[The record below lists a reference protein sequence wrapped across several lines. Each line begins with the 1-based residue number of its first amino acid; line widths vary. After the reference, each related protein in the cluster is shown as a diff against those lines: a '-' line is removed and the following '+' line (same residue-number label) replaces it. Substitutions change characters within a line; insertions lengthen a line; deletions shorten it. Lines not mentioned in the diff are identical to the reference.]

1 MSHDERQAEM
11 AENDDLKSGG
21 GDGDGETTAS
31 GRNLVR
37 RRVSIPE
44 ADTSTLSWWSLQ
56 ADPALSV
63 RLLIRDEIERSGYLD
78 YANRPVSQKPKVGRP
93 AKSAEPAAAVVPDP
107 VPGTNQSKSNS
118 TDSGVL
124 DFDDDDDQ
132 TEEITGL
139 HSQIANRTP
148 DANHTGTAKPAPAA
162 KQSKTKQDAPGMSN
176 DDLLDLMSNRD

>member
-1 MSHDERQAEM
+1 M

-21 GDGDGETTAS
+21 GDGDGESTAS
-31 GRNLVR
+31 VRNLVR
-37 RRVSIPE
+37 RRVSFPE

-63 RLLIRDEIERSGYLD
+63 RMLIRDEIERSGYLD

-93 AKSAEPAAAVVPDP
+93 AKSAAAEPASSAVAPDP
-107 VPGTNQSKSNS
+107 VPGTNAI
-118 TDSGVL
+118 

-132 TEEITGL
+132 AEEITGL

-148 DANHTGTAKPAPAA
+148 DADHTGTAKPAPAA
-162 KQSKTKQDAPGMSN
+162 QQTKAAKTKQNAPGTSN